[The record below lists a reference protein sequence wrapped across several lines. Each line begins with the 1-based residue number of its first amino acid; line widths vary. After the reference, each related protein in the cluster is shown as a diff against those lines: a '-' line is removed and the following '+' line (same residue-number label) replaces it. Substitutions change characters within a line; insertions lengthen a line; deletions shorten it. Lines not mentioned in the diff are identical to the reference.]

1 MPDGNTKKESLEI
14 LQSQGKG
21 ESLSAFLQ
29 AKIILTYCFLFV
41 NQILMFL
48 VRIL

>member
-29 AKIILTYCFLFV
+29 AKIILTYCLLFV